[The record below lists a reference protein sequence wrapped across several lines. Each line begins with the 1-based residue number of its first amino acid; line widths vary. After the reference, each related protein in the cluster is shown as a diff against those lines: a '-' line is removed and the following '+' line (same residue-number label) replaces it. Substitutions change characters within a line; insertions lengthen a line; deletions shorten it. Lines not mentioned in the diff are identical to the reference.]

1 MSTDAPCGVVIN
13 GKFLSAAPTA
23 VHRVAYELTRAL
35 GEYPHGRNLSIA
47 LPPGRNL
54 AWPAP
59 NMPIKVIGHLKGIA
73 WEQLSLPG
81 ALRGQ
86 LLVSFCNMTPFRV
99 RSGLTMVHDAQV
111 FTTPRSYG
119 QMRSAWARLHIR
131 LAGAVQLGLLT
142 VSEFAKRELVSL
154 GIAPAERI
162 HVIPNGVDHVLRVT
176 RDDTVLTRLGLTAR
190 RYALALANLQQH
202 KNIGLL
208 LQAFARPRLE
218 GLTLVLT
225 GRAEAA
231 DFAAAGFLVPA
242 NVVFAGYV
250 SDGEMCSLQAHAL
263 AICAPSLTEGF
274 GLPPVEGML
283 LGTPAVIAPCGA
295 LPEVC
300 GPGALLADPNDPGA
314 WEHALLRL
322 QNESGLWQGLS
333 DAGRSFATR
342 FTWDAAARKLV
353 AVIAQVTTEQTP

>member
-1 MSTDAPCGVVIN
+1 VNTGAPFGVVIN

-35 GEYPHGRNLSIA
+35 GELPHHPDVSIA
-47 LPPGRNL
+47 VPPGTRL

-59 NMPIKVIGHLKGIA
+59 NLPIRAVGHLHGIA

-81 ALRGQ
+81 AARGQ

-131 LAGAVQLGLLT
+131 FAGSAQLGLLT
-142 VSEFAKRELVSL
+142 VSEFSKRELVSL
-154 GIAPAERI
+154 GIAPPERI
-162 HVIPNGVDHVLRVT
+162 HVIHNGVDHVLRIP
-176 RDDTVLTRLGLTAR
+176 RDDAVLTRLGLTPR
-190 RYALALANLQQH
+190 RFALALANLQPH

-208 LQAFARPRLE
+208 LQAFARPALA

-225 GRAEAA
+225 GRIGAAE
-231 DFAAAGFLVPA
+231 FAAAGFPVPA
-242 NVVFAGYV
+242 HVVFAGYV
-250 SDGEMCSLQAHAL
+250 SEGEMSSLQAHAL
-263 AICAPSLTEGF
+263 AVCTPSLTEGF
-274 GLPPVEGML
+274 GLPPVEGLL
-283 LGTPAVIAPCGA
+283 LGTPALIAPCGA

-300 GPGALLADPNDPGA
+300 GPGALQADPHDPVA

-322 QNESGLWQGLS
+322 QNEPLLWQGLS
-333 DAGRSFATR
+333 DAGRAFAAR
-342 FTWDAAARKLV
+342 FTWDASARKLID
-353 AVIAQVTTEQTP
+353 VIAQVTAEWRF